1 MSHLKIRRRELF
13 VEKRESLATLNFFL
27 KNPKEKMEID
37 IVEGRDPRTIDKLP
51 VNNHFWKKIKCMKNN
66 IKGPFG
72 H

>member
-1 MSHLKIRRRELF
+1 
-13 VEKRESLATLNFFL
+13 
-27 KNPKEKMEID
+27 MEID